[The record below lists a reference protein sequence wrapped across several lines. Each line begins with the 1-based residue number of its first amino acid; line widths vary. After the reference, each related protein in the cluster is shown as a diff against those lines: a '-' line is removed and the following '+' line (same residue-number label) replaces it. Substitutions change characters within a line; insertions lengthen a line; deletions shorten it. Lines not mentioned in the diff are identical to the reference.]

1 MKNQFDV
8 LWQQFKAAGLLD
20 KVYPLVGV
28 PLQRGEPVD
37 VGWEEPDVSVLNGAG
52 QSRQY
57 LIEYQAKDMTL
68 TKGDQLERKSNG
80 KRYVVRQPPF
90 IPDSAYQGN
99 DGTFMRVYLAEL

>member
-1 MKNQFDV
+1 MKHANLF
-8 LWQQFKAAGLLD
+8 WPAFKAAGLLD
-20 KVYPLVGV
+20 TVYPLVGV

-57 LIEYQAKDMTL
+57 MIEYQAKDMRL
-68 TKGDQLERKSNG
+68 TKGDQLIRESNG
-80 KRYVVRQPPF
+80 KRYVVRQQPF

-99 DGTFMRVYLAEL
+99 DGQFMRVFLAEV